1 MKILRKIGIVICVII
16 MTFIVLFNVN
26 EVMFKTE
33 NERINIF
40 GYKLMNIDNKYDYY
54 LVKET
59 KVKDII
65 LYDNVSFRVADSY
78 KDFNSGLVKGKIND
92 CLKLKD
98 NNTVV
103 CDNNLEGKVVMK
115 ISGARNLLFV
125 NKGSIIILVV
135 CNILLILVFLWK
147 PGKKKKK
154 AVETVKAKEENA
166 ETSEI
171 KEEFEK
177 SENSDNQ
184 TIVIDTT
191 PFDANRNE
199 MISNNENQT
208 VVVESTVPQEEVPV
222 ENNQTVVVEPPVQEE
237 VPIDANQT
245 VVVESTVP
253 QEEAPM
259 EEAVNEPVENNQ
271 TVVIESTMPQ
281 EEPVNSQT
289 IVIDPTVS
297 TEVPMENQFEV
308 SQEETPVE
316 ENQVEMSQMEVPVD
330 NSQVI
335 AIDPN
340 PMKEEIR
347 EEAPTVQNEIVNNDV
362 QEFDNYNVNVNE
374 IDLSKFSGEEVKPI
388 EEAHFEF
395 NNDVEENVTPFD
407 NTEIEE
413 DRMIQAGDL
422 DDVAEPTESY
432 QSETHE
438 EFMEEATPIVE
449 ETPEIS
455 AVEPI
460 ETASE
465 VEPIEEKVQEEPIE
479 VKDNNMDFSNY
490 IFEKVQNT
498 TVDNVTIPEEKES
511 PNINNIFE
519 NKSNTVEINVDEV
532 LDEKPKKVKVTP
544 IYSSNQDADSDV
556 EVL

>member
-1 MKILRKIGIVICVII
+1 MKILRKIGIAICVIV

-78 KDFNSGLVKGKIND
+78 KDFNRGLVKGKIND

-125 NKGSIIILVV
+125 NKGSIIILIV
-135 CNILLILVFLWK
+135 CSILLILVFLWK

-154 AVETVKAKEENA
+154 AVEDVKTKEENN

-184 TIVIDTT
+184 TIIIDTT
-191 PFDANRNE
+191 PFDSNRNE
-199 MISNNENQT
+199 MISNNENNQT
-208 VVVESTVPQEEVPV
+208 VVVEPTVTQEEIPV
-222 ENNQTVVVEPPVQEE
+222 EEKQTIVVEPPVQEE
-237 VPIDANQT
+237 VP
-245 VVVESTVP
+245 
-253 QEEAPM
+253 M
-259 EEAVNEPVENNQ
+259 EETVNEPIENNQ
-271 TVVIESTMPQ
+271 TVVIEPTMPQ
-281 EEPVNSQT
+281 EESVNGQT
-289 IVIDPTVS
+289 IVIGPVVS
-297 TEVPMENQFEV
+297 SEAPMDNQEIPMNNQFEV
-308 SQEETPVE
+308 SQEETPVI
-316 ENQVEMSQMEVPVD
+316 ENQVEVSQMEVPVD
-330 NSQVI
+330 TSQVI

-340 PMKEEIR
+340 PMKEEIK
-347 EEAPTVQNEIVNNDV
+347 EEVPVPIVKNEMINNDV

-374 IDLSKFSGEEVKPI
+374 IDLSKFSGDEVKPI

-395 NNDVEENVTPFD
+395 SNDVTENVSPFD

-432 QSETHE
+432 QSEIHE

-449 ETPEIS
+449 AAPEIS
-455 AVEPI
+455 SVEPI
-460 ETASE
+460 ETTPVVEPIKTTSV
-465 VEPIEEKVQEEPIE
+465 VEPIEEKVQEEPVE
-479 VKDNNMDFSNY
+479 VEENNMDFSNY

-498 TVDNVTIPEEKES
+498 TVDNVTMSEEKES

-519 NKSNTVEINVDEV
+519 NKGNTVEINVDEI
-532 LDEKPKKVKVTP
+532 LEDKPKKVKVTP
-544 IYSSNQDADSDV
+544 IYSSNQDNDSDV